1 MVQLQAGDQ
10 TIRFDREKTRMA
22 YSAMQTGDAERCGC
36 LHCRNFAAQR
46 KSAYPD
52 HFLSLL
58 EQLGIDSEKKRE
70 SYECGPEGE
79 LHHYG
84 GWFYCVGEIVSIG
97 ERLMKDA
104 SGFQY
109 WFADAKQLPRP
120 PVDFGEKVIAVE
132 FTTRL
137 PWILPRQP

>member
-1 MVQLQAGDQ
+1 MQQIQRGDQ
-10 TIRFDREKTRMA
+10 TVNFDREKTIRA

-36 LHCRNFAAQR
+36 LYCRNFAAQR

-52 HFLSLL
+52 HFRSLL
-58 EQLGIDSEKKRE
+58 DHLGIDPEKE
-70 SYECGPEGE
+70 GEAYECGPEDG

-84 GWFYCVGEIVSIG
+84 GWFYCSGEIVTMG
-97 ERLMKDA
+97 ERLVKDV

-109 WFADAKQLPRP
+109 WFADGKQLPRP

-132 FTTRL
+132 FTTKL
-137 PWILPRQP
+137 PWIIPQQP